1 MGACKSCTQQPSPE
15 IKSGDMEQPGI
26 RSESIHMNSNLP
38 MEQPGIR
45 SESIRKISNLL
56 NEFQAFQIIKKTSY
70 SFIQDAAFR
79 NGRVITKKLINT
91 QGTVKPINLSQ
102 LHEVNKG
109 LEQLKALANKQDKCE
124 IEKSMKFK
132 CGLELGDKFPLIKF
146 HMLLKAE
153 SQTIVLQDNTYTL
166 IKSWGQGEQMVNFQ
180 HAIELVDSFK
190 NVQFQLIGLTRGNE
204 EQQSVYEELVRS
216 NPGWQQHQHIY
227 VLTEEP
233 ENHIFDIFYQE
244 QTNDIEEGYIASALL
259 FYGQNLIWKRYAL
272 EWDMSADSDEVA
284 LEVTNLLNTG
294 VKEYVGIR
302 EMNQQSNINKQ
313 QYLDLK
319 RFILQQQQQQQFTR
333 SVEVTLNKKTIYGKN
348 NKQVIYEKPIIQV
361 SCSPKSQQITEN
373 FIKPLQ
379 QKPLIW
385 DIQILKK
392 LLTQK
397 IKENNLNIEAS
408 LEKQIKIQ
416 INYENNFIQIP
427 NWELA
432 TLTPYYKST
441 QYISQ
446 VKQWIHARD
455 RILSEV
461 QDSKDPVLQ
470 KVNKM
475 IYQFFN
481 NIPTVEKVL
490 NQQYGKIPYAEKR
503 KPPYEEM
510 SVSKSL
516 GNEEITRKQDNILF
530 ILLIDYEND
539 DTLNMLKNLINFK
552 KNAFIQLQI
561 AVLGHIRA
569 ESWTKLFQAFMEKHQ
584 LDEDAQQGIIETWFP
599 VEDKIGSIS
608 FSAIL
613 SKMYGMNLEKRDCML
628 VDLDNQVRI
637 IDSSRRIIPK
647 ISQIL
652 NDLQKKNQIQEKE
665 FINYLNQYQQFKR
678 SIRDNPQLLQL
689 TQQIKEQCKDD
700 DCLIVY
706 EQRKAKIWDFEGENI
721 IETRKHQQPT
731 KILRL
736 IPKTSEMNELTK
748 IIDNSDFLQMK

>member
-1 MGACKSCTQQPSPE
+1 MGTCQSCSQQPSPE
-15 IKSGDMEQPGI
+15 VNQGDIEQPGI
-26 RSESIHMNSNLP
+26 RSD
-38 MEQPGIR
+38 
-45 SESIRKISNLL
+45 SIRKISNLL
-56 NEFQAFQIIKKTSY
+56 NEFETFQVIKKTSY

-79 NGRVITKKLINT
+79 NGKVNAKKLINT
-91 QGTVKPINLSQ
+91 QGTVKPINLQQ
-102 LHEVNKG
+102 LHQVNKG

-124 IEKSMKFK
+124 IEQQMKFK
-132 CGLELGDKFPLIKF
+132 CGLELGDKFPQIKL
-146 HMLLKAE
+146 HMLLNGE
-153 SQTIVLQDNTYTL
+153 PQTLILKENTYTL

-180 HAIELVDSFK
+180 HAIELIESFK

-204 EQQSVYEELVRS
+204 EQQSVFEELVRS

-227 VLTEEP
+227 ILAEEP
-233 ENHIFDIFYQE
+233 ENHIFDIYYQE
-244 QTNDIEEGYIASALL
+244 QSNDIEEGYIASALL
-259 FYGQNLIWKRYAL
+259 FYGQNLIWKRYTI

-284 LEVTNLLNTG
+284 LEVTNIINSG
-294 VKEYVGIR
+294 VKEYVGVK
-302 EMNQQSNINKQ
+302 EMNQQSTINKQ
-313 QYLDLK
+313 QYLELK
-319 RFILQQQQQQQFTR
+319 RFILQQQQQQKFTR
-333 SVEVTLNKKTIYGKN
+333 GLEVQINKKTIYGKN

-361 SCSPKSQQITEN
+361 ACSPKSQQITEN

-379 QKPLIW
+379 QKPIIW

-392 LLTQK
+392 ILTQK

-416 INYENNFIQIP
+416 INYENNLIQIP
-427 NWELA
+427 NWEMA

-455 RILSEV
+455 SILSEV
-461 QDSKDPVLQ
+461 QNTDDPVLQ
-470 KVNKM
+470 RVNKM

-516 GNEEITRKQDNILF
+516 GNEEITRKQDKILF

-539 DTLNMLKNLINFK
+539 DTLDMLKNLIIFK
-552 KNAFIQLQI
+552 KENSVQLQI

-569 ESWTKLFQAFMEKHQ
+569 ESWTKLFQAFMEKHK
-584 LDEDAQQGIIETWFP
+584 LNKDAEEGIIETWFP

-613 SKMYGMNLEKRDCML
+613 SKMYGMCLEKRDCML
-628 VDLDNQVRI
+628 IDLDNQVRV

-652 NDLQKKNQIQEKE
+652 NDLKNKNQIKEKE
-665 FINYLNQYQQFKR
+665 FINYKDQYQKFKK

-689 TQQIKEQCKDD
+689 TQKIKEQCKDD

-706 EQRKAKIWDFEGENI
+706 EQRKAKIWDFQGSNLNES
-721 IETRKHQQPT
+721 RKYQQPT

-736 IPKTSEMNELTK
+736 IPKTSEIVELSQ

>member
-1 MGACKSCTQQPSPE
+1 MGTCQSCSQQPSPE
-15 IKSGDMEQPGI
+15 VNQGDIEQPGI
-26 RSESIHMNSNLP
+26 RSD
-38 MEQPGIR
+38 
-45 SESIRKISNLL
+45 SIRKISNLL
-56 NEFQAFQIIKKTSY
+56 NEFETFQVIKKTSY

-79 NGRVITKKLINT
+79 NGKVNAKKLINT
-91 QGTVKPINLSQ
+91 QGTVKPINLQQ
-102 LHEVNKG
+102 LHQVNKG

-124 IEKSMKFK
+124 IEQQMKFK
-132 CGLELGDKFPLIKF
+132 CGLELGDKFPQIKF
-146 HMLLKAE
+146 HMLLNGE
-153 SQTIVLQDNTYTL
+153 PQTLILKENTYTL

-180 HAIELVDSFK
+180 HAIELIESFK

-204 EQQSVYEELVRS
+204 EQQSVFEELVRS

-227 VLTEEP
+227 VLAEEP
-233 ENHIFDIFYQE
+233 ENHIFDIYYQE
-244 QTNDIEEGYIASALL
+244 QANDIEEGYIASALL
-259 FYGQNLIWKRYAL
+259 FYGQNLIWKRYTI

-284 LEVTNLLNTG
+284 LEVTNLINSG
-294 VKEYVGIR
+294 VKEYVGVK
-302 EMNQQSNINKQ
+302 EMNQQSTINKQ
-313 QYLDLK
+313 QYLELK
-319 RFILQQQQQQQFTR
+319 RFILQQQQQQKFTR
-333 SVEVTLNKKTIYGKN
+333 GLEVQINKKTIYGKN

-361 SCSPKSQQITEN
+361 ACSPKSQQITEN

-379 QKPLIW
+379 QKPIIW

-392 LLTQK
+392 VLTQK
-397 IKENNLNIEAS
+397 IRENNLNIEAS
-408 LEKQIKIQ
+408 LERQIKIQ
-416 INYENNFIQIP
+416 INYENNLISIP
-427 NWELA
+427 NWEMA

-455 RILSEV
+455 NILSEV
-461 QDSKDPVLQ
+461 QNTDDPVLQ
-470 KVNKM
+470 RVNKM

-516 GNEEITRKQDNILF
+516 GNEEITRKQDKILF

-539 DTLNMLKNLINFK
+539 DTLDMLKNLIIFK
-552 KNAFIQLQI
+552 KENSIQLQI

-569 ESWTKLFQAFMEKHQ
+569 ESWTKLFQAFMEKHK
-584 LDEDAQQGIIETWFP
+584 LNNDAEEGIIETWFP

-613 SKMYGMNLEKRDCML
+613 SKMYGMCLEKRDCML
-628 VDLDNQVRI
+628 IDLDNQVRV

-652 NDLQKKNQIQEKE
+652 NDLKNKNQIKEKE
-665 FINYLNQYQQFKR
+665 FINYKDQYQQFKR

-689 TQQIKEQCKDD
+689 TQKIKEQCKDD

-706 EQRKAKIWDFEGENI
+706 EQRKAKIWDFQGANLNES
-721 IETRKHQQPT
+721 RKYQQPT

-736 IPKTSEMNELTK
+736 IPKSSEIVELSQ
-748 IIDNSDFLQMK
+748 ILDNSEFLQMK